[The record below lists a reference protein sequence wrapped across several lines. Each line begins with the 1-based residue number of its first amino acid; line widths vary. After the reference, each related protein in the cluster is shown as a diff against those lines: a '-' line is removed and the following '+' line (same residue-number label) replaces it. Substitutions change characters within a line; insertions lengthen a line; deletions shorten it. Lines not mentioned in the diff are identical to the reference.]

1 MDLAV
6 YTEKGK
12 QIAATFQPD
21 QDMEAAV
28 VSFADSM
35 AESQMLSGCH
45 FFKVMVD
52 GELEYVLLTR
62 SPAEDAY
69 MVGRLAVCQIRNL
82 VSAYMEQFDRNN
94 FMQNILLG
102 NMLVVDMYNK
112 AKKLHIEQTERV
124 VFVIDLENSKDSA
137 AMELVKN
144 LFMTRAKDFVTEVD
158 EQSIILIKDT
168 EELQDDEKL
177 DALAAMIVDNMHT
190 EAMVR
195 ARVGY
200 GNRVTNL
207 QDIARSYQEAKMAL
221 EVGRIFYAEKETVA
235 YRLQDIA
242 RSYQEAKMA
251 LEVGRIFYAEKETV
265 AYRYLGIGR
274 LIYQLP
280 MSLCEMF
287 IHEVFG
293 DEIPD
298 VFQEETTTT
307 IQKFFENNLN
317 GIGRLI
323 YQLPMSLCE
332 MFIHEVFG
340 DEIPDV
346 FQEETT
352 TTIQKF
358 FENNLN
364 ISETAR
370 QLYVHRNTLVYRLE
384 RLQKIIGLDIRRF
397 DDAMTFK
404 IAMMVISH
412 MQYVEERQ

>member
-1 MDLAV
+1 MISNHKIQVALDEIKEISKIDLAI

-12 QIAATFQPD
+12 QVAATFQPEEN
-21 QDMEAAV
+21 MEFAV
-28 VSFADSM
+28 TSFAESM
-35 AESQMLSGCH
+35 AESQMLAGCH
-45 FFKVMVD
+45 FFKVIVD
-52 GELEYVLLTR
+52 GELEYILLTR
-62 SPAEDAY
+62 SSAEDAY

-82 VSAYMEQFDRNN
+82 VAAYMEQFDRNN

-112 AKKLHIEQTERV
+112 AQKLHIEQAERV
-124 VFVIDLENSKDSA
+124 VYVIDVEGKKDST
-137 AMELVKN
+137 AMEMVKN
-144 LFMTRAKDFVTEVD
+144 LFVTKARDFVTEID

-168 EELQDDEKL
+168 RDMKDDEELDT
-177 DALAAMIVDNMHT
+177 LASMIVDNMHA

-195 ARVGY
+195 VRVGY
-200 GNRVTNL
+200 GNRIYNL
-207 QDIARSYQEAKMAL
+207 QDIAKSYQEAKMAL
-221 EVGRIFYAEKETVA
+221 EVGRIFYAEKET
-235 YRLQDIA
+235 I
-242 RSYQEAKMA
+242 
-251 LEVGRIFYAEKETV
+251 

-298 VFQEETTTT
+298 VF
-307 IQKFFENNLN
+307 N
-317 GIGRLI
+317 
-323 YQLPMSLCE
+323 
-332 MFIHEVFG
+332 
-340 DEIPDV
+340 
-346 FQEETT
+346 EETT

-384 RLQKIIGLDIRRF
+384 RLEKVIGLDIRKF

-412 MQYVEERQ
+412 MQYVKKKDNILE